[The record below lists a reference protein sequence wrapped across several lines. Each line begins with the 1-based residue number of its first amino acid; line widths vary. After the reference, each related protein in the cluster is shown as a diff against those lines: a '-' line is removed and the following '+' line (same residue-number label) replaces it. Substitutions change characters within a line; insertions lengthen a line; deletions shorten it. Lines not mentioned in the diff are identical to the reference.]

1 MAAVGKAGSGGVRAC
16 HTIRPYKVVW
26 LLLPVCLVPQ
36 QKEGTPW
43 ETMLQPVFH
52 CAIWVTPDCPRFT
65 RSGIPCSLSR
75 TDWFAVAVA
84 LFVWEK
90 KTEEKKK
97 KKKERMAQVAHT
109 SGPGLGCCFI
119 YEGNTPSRYVT
130 LTDCTFLSP
139 RSKYPAAKL
148 KEDLRTFVTRD
159 VISVLA
165 DKLRF
170 ALCHLCCSITVNHVH
185 GSFSF
190 YTTTAARPAGGPS
203 VRLMCPSIYQYDQ
216 FSGNSFWFF
225 LPELIPFI
233 TLAQKAHHLSYR
245 SLARGIDWEAHSFWK
260 TRWERQRCCSVDTN
274 T

>member
-1 MAAVGKAGSGGVRAC
+1 MHQLRVSCRVSLKSYVTSKCSGFRLDGGCWKSGSLFAPGGGFVHVILSDRTKWCDCCCRCASC
-16 HTIRPYKVVW
+16 HSKRRG
-26 LLLPVCLVPQ
+26 LHGRQC
-36 QKEGTPW
+36 
-43 ETMLQPVFH
+43 
-52 CAIWVTPDCPRFT
+52 
-65 RSGIPCSLSR
+65 CSLYFIVPSGLHLIALGSR
-75 TDWFAVAVA
+75 AVASPA
-84 LFVWEK
+84 PSPGLIDSPWQWLCSSERK
-90 KTEEKKK
+90 KQKRKKK

-190 YTTTAARPAGGPS
+190 YTTMAARPAGGPS

-216 FSGNSFWFF
+216 FSGNSF
-225 LPELIPFI
+225 
-233 TLAQKAHHLSYR
+233 
-245 SLARGIDWEAHSFWK
+245 
-260 TRWERQRCCSVDTN
+260 
-274 T
+274 

>member
-1 MAAVGKAGSGGVRAC
+1 
-16 HTIRPYKVVW
+16 
-26 LLLPVCLVPQ
+26 
-36 QKEGTPW
+36 
-43 ETMLQPVFH
+43 
-52 CAIWVTPDCPRFT
+52 
-65 RSGIPCSLSR
+65 
-75 TDWFAVAVA
+75 
-84 LFVWEK
+84 
-90 KTEEKKK
+90 
-97 KKKERMAQVAHT
+97 MAQVAHT

-190 YTTTAARPAGGPS
+190 YTTMAARPAGGPS

-216 FSGNSFWFF
+216 FSGNSF
-225 LPELIPFI
+225 
-233 TLAQKAHHLSYR
+233 
-245 SLARGIDWEAHSFWK
+245 
-260 TRWERQRCCSVDTN
+260 
-274 T
+274 